1 MCLAPAIKSNRLE
14 NYTIVMDEAPG
25 PDLTTISLQI
35 DLDQDPSVTEMIKT
49 VPINQNN
56 TIEILVSV

>member
-1 MCLAPAIKSNRLE
+1 MCLAPPIKSNRLE

-35 DLDQDPSVTEMIKT
+35 DLDQDPSVMEMIKT